1 MLVPALR
8 GIVSKDLHFGM
19 SAIPLVAHV
28 MHRFDT
34 GGLENGV
41 VNLINH
47 MPATAYRHM
56 VIALT
61 EVTSFRSRLNDHA
74 IECIGLGKTPG
85 NGARLYPR
93 LWRLFR
99 HFRPAIVHTRN
110 LGALEMQFPAWAAR
124 VPVRVHGEHG
134 RDIDDPDGRNPRH
147 QRQRYLYSPFV
158 SRYVALSRDLAQ
170 YLSGP
175 VGISSDR
182 VEQIYNGVDIDHF
195 QPASPAPTPI
205 AGCPFLGPEYWRVG
219 SVGRMQAV
227 KDPLNL
233 VRAFIVALR
242 REPAFSRR
250 GRLILVGE
258 GPLRAQALSLLGE
271 AGADALAWVPGERSD
286 VADIMRGL
294 DCFVLPSLAEGVSN
308 TILEAMASGLPVLA
322 TAVGGNPELVAQGR
336 TGALVRAGDPQE
348 LASAILDL
356 ASHPTRAR
364 EWGRAARVEAEARF
378 SLPAMVA
385 RYQELYDRQL
395 AAAGYRR
402 ESNVRH

>member
-1 MLVPALR
+1 
-8 GIVSKDLHFGM
+8 M
-19 SAIPLVAHV
+19 SAAAPLVAHV

-47 MPATAYRHM
+47 MPPTAYRHM
-56 VIALT
+56 IIALT
-61 EVTSFRSRLNDHA
+61 EVTSFRRRLNDHTV
-74 IECIGLGKTPG
+74 ECIALGKSPG
-85 NGARLYPR
+85 HGVWLYPR
-93 LWRLFR
+93 MWSLLRR
-99 HFRPAIVHTRN
+99 FRPAIVHTRN
-110 LGALEMQFPAWAAR
+110 LGALEMQLPAWAAR
-124 VPVRVHGEHG
+124 IPVRVHGEHG
-134 RDIDDPDGRNPRH
+134 RDIDDPDGRNVRH
-147 QRQRYLYSPFV
+147 QRQRYLCSPFV

-182 VEQIYNGVDIDHF
+182 VEQIYNGVDTDQF
-195 QPASPAPTPI
+195 RPAPDAPTPI
-205 AGCPFLGPEYWRVG
+205 AGCPFAGPDYWRIG
-219 SVGRMQAV
+219 SVGRMHAV

-233 VRAFIVALR
+233 VHAFVAALR
-242 REPAFSRR
+242 REPSFGQR

-271 AGADALAWVPGERSD
+271 AGAAELAWVPGERSD

-336 TGALVRAGDPQE
+336 TGALVRAGDPEQ
-348 LASAILDL
+348 LAGAILDL
-356 ASHPTRAR
+356 AARPARAR
-364 EWGRAARVEAEARF
+364 EWGRAARAEVEARF
-378 SLPAMVA
+378 SLRAMVT
-385 RYQELYDRQL
+385 RYQDLYDQQL
-395 AAAGYRR
+395 AAAGFGRKSS
-402 ESNVRH
+402 SNVWH